1 MNITKEDLQRIIKEE
16 KAKLLSESPMRLRSL
31 ATNDFA
37 RAVRGEEVLLRENYD
52 PASELIDVM
61 QFLSDAHMR
70 LEEVADFYARQNPND
85 RRVIQ
90 LDSLAGQ
97 VKKIQHSVGT
107 HTDRAYKEP
116 APK

>member
-1 MNITKEDLQRIIKEE
+1 MKITKRQLRRIIKEE
-16 KAKLLSESPMRLRSL
+16 KAKLLSESPMRMRSL

-37 RAVRGEEVLLRENYD
+37 RAVRGEEALLRENYD

-70 LEEVADFYARQNPND
+70 LEEVADFYSRQNPDD
-85 RRVIQ
+85 RRVLQ
-90 LDSLAGQ
+90 LDSLARE

-116 APK
+116 VPK